1 MALALA
7 VLICEF
13 ALISPIV
20 VASENRPAQ
29 QDSSETLTQLIQR
42 LSSEGMAE
50 LTHLTSNY
58 SPRQYFTEEEFAAAA
73 YIEGKMRS
81 LSGYAVTVQS
91 FVLSDEHSGQ
101 VSRLSLVSPPAR
113 DVRSQVMEGSAMG
126 DVTAPV
132 VAVGNALDTDIP
144 DAGLSGN
151 IALIERGSISFAE
164 QANRVAEAGAVGA
177 IIYNSEERTFRNGQP
192 FSGTL
197 IEGDYNGSSIPVTGI
212 WREEGTNILNALNEG
227 TEVRARL
234 KTASEKWA
242 SQNIIAEKAGTD
254 SGADVVVVGAHY
266 DTHRDSQGASD
277 NGTGVASLMV
287 MADEIS
293 SLQLAHTVRF
303 IFFGAEEP
311 GLHGSTHYVESLSRS
326 ERSEIIAMLNLTS
339 LGSGRPAVKTG
350 GSTVLT
356 DWVIDTYAP
365 QNSLDVRYWGPQY
378 GFSDHA
384 PFYKVLGVPAISFH
398 GDDLSVSNSPDD
410 VIGLVGS
417 SVMGTQMAIALEM
430 IKQAPSIVPLA
441 TPTAQAPFT
450 AHFLGLPERHDGEK
464 AFEFYL
470 VFNDVPDELSHRTV
484 RYGLLHVGGADITDV
499 SRIAGYSENLAWTVT
514 VEPTQ
519 RGDITIQLPVRD
531 CTDTASVCADGR
543 PLSEGLS
550 RTVPGPDSSVTS
562 MRNTPAAGGPVI
574 EGSPVVGETLTATT
588 TGIIDAD
595 GMTGAVFAFKWLADD
610 AETANATSSSYT
622 LTDSEQGKAIKVR
635 VTFTDDAGNDET
647 LTSDATEAVK
657 AANSPATGAPTTSGT
672 AQVGETLTA
681 TTTGIADEDGRTNA
695 VFAFKWLADDAEMAN
710 ATSSSYTLTDSEQGK
725 AIKVRVTFTDDAG
738 NDETL
743 TSDATEAVKAANSPA
758 TGAPT
763 TSGTAQV
770 GETLTATTT
779 GIADEDGRTNAVF
792 AYHWLADDAAIEGAT
807 AATFTLTS
815 SEQGKT
821 IKVRVTFT
829 DDAGNEES
837 VTSDATA
844 AVAATNSPATGG
856 PVIEGTPS
864 VGQTLTATTSGIG
877 DDDGIATSVFA
888 YHWLADDAAIE
899 GATASTYT
907 LTYGEQGK
915 TIKVTVTFTDD
926 AGNDESLT
934 SDATEAVKQPLT
946 ASIENAPD
954 SHDGQSVFTFELRF
968 SEEFGLSYKILQDH
982 AFTVT
987 GGAAIKARR
996 LNPPGNVRWE
1006 ISVRPSGDGA
1016 LTIVLPATTDC
1027 ASSGAVCTE
1036 DGRKLSS
1043 ALEITV
1049 PGREEQQES
1058 NSPATG
1064 APTISGR
1071 AQVGETLTA
1080 TTSGIADAD
1089 GIANA
1094 IFTYQWLAD
1103 NAAIGGATAS
1113 TYTLTSGERGKTIKV
1128 RVTFTDDAGNEESLT
1143 SEATAGVAAANSP
1156 ATGAPTI
1163 SGRAQV
1169 GETLTATTSG
1179 IADADGIAN
1188 AIFTYQWLADD
1199 AAIGGATALTYTL
1212 TSGEQGKTIKV
1223 TVTFTDDAG
1232 NEESLI
1238 SDATA
1243 AVTQPLT
1250 ATIHDAPD
1258 SHDGQSKFTFELR
1271 FSEEFGLSY
1280 KTLRDHAFTVTGGE
1294 VVKARRLEKGKN
1306 VRWEIHV
1313 RPDSSADVIIV
1324 LPATADCASD
1334 GTICTEDGRMLSSRL
1349 VFTVSGP

>member
-1 MALALA
+1 MAAFLSIFRPDRTSVRALMALALT

-58 SPRQYFTEEEFAAAA
+58 SPRQYFTEEEFAAAE

-91 FVLSDEHSGQ
+91 FVLSDEHSRQ

-266 DTHRDSQGASD
+266 DTHRNSQGASD

-326 ERSEIIAMLNLTS
+326 ERSEIEHRDNLTS

-430 IKQAPSIVPLA
+430 IKQAPSIVPFA

-484 RYGLLHVGGADITDV
+484 RDGLLHVGGADITDV

-514 VEPTQ
+514 VEATQ

-574 EGSPVVGETLTATT
+574 EGSPMVGETLTATT

-647 LTSDATEAVK
+647 LTSDATA
-657 AANSPATGAPTTSGT
+657 
-672 AQVGETLTA
+672 
-681 TTTGIADEDGRTNA
+681 
-695 VFAFKWLADDAEMAN
+695 
-710 ATSSSYTLTDSEQGK
+710 
-725 AIKVRVTFTDDAG
+725 
-738 NDETL
+738 
-743 TSDATEAVKAANSPA
+743 AVKAANSPA

-829 DDAGNEES
+829 DDAGNGES

-856 PVIEGTPS
+856 PVIEGTPA

-888 YHWLADDAAIE
+888 YQWLADDAAIE

-926 AGNDESLT
+926 VSNDESLT
-934 SDATEAVKQPLT
+934 RDATEAVKQPLT

-954 SHDGQSVFTFELRF
+954 SHDGQTVFTFELRF

-1016 LTIVLPATTDC
+1016 MTIVLPATTDC

-1103 NAAIGGATAS
+1103 NA
-1113 TYTLTSGERGKTIKV
+1113 V
-1128 RVTFTDDAGNEESLT
+1128 
-1143 SEATAGVAAANSP
+1143 
-1156 ATGAPTI
+1156 
-1163 SGRAQV
+1163 
-1169 GETLTATTSG
+1169 
-1179 IADADGIAN
+1179 
-1188 AIFTYQWLADD
+1188 
-1199 AAIGGATALTYTL
+1199 IGGATALTYTL

-1232 NEESLI
+1232 NEESLT
-1238 SDATA
+1238 SAATA

-1258 SHDGQSKFTFELR
+1258 SHNGQSKFTFELR
-1271 FSEEFGLSY
+1271 FNEQFGLSY
-1280 KTLRDHAFTVTGGE
+1280 KTLRDHAFTVAGGE

-1306 VRWEIHV
+1306 VRWEITV
-1313 RPDSSADVIIV
+1313 QPDSSADVTIV
-1324 LPATADCASD
+1324 LPATTDCASD
-1334 GTICTEDGRMLSSRL
+1334 GRKLSGRLEL
-1349 VFTVSGP
+1349 TVAGP

>member
-1 MALALA
+1 
-7 VLICEF
+7 
-13 ALISPIV
+13 
-20 VASENRPAQ
+20 
-29 QDSSETLTQLIQR
+29 
-42 LSSEGMAE
+42 
-50 LTHLTSNY
+50 
-58 SPRQYFTEEEFAAAA
+58 
-73 YIEGKMRS
+73 MRS

-91 FVLSDEHSGQ
+91 FVLSDEHSRQ

-126 DVTAPV
+126 DITAPV

-144 DAGLSGN
+144 DVGLSGN

-242 SQNIIAEKAGTD
+242 SQNIIAENAGTD

-266 DTHRDSQGASD
+266 DTHRNSQGASD

-293 SLQLAHTVRF
+293 GLQLAHTVRF

-311 GLHGSTHYVESLSRS
+311 GLHGSRHYVESLSRS

-365 QNSLDVRYWGPQY
+365 QQSLDVRYWGPPH
-378 GFSDHA
+378 GFSDHYW
-384 PFYKVLGVPAISFH
+384 FYKSLGVPVISFH

-430 IKQAPSIVPLA
+430 IKQAPNIVPQPQPA
-441 TPTAQAPFT
+441 APPPFT
-450 AHFLGLPERHDGEK
+450 AYAQDLPERHDGER
-464 AFEFYL
+464 AFRFYL
-470 VFNDVPDELSHRTV
+470 IFNLHPDELSHRTV
-484 RYGLLHVGGADITDV
+484 RDGLLHIGGADITDV
-499 SRIAGYSENLAWTVT
+499 SRALGFGNFAWWVT

-519 RGDITIQLPVRD
+519 RGDITIRLPVRD

-550 RTVPGPDSSVTS
+550 RTVLGPDSSVTS
-562 MRNTPAAGGPVI
+562 MPNTPAAGGPVI
-574 EGSPVVGETLTATT
+574 EGSPVVGETLAAAT

-595 GMTGAVFAFKWLADD
+595 GMTG
-610 AETANATSSSYT
+610 
-622 LTDSEQGKAIKVR
+622 
-635 VTFTDDAGNDET
+635 
-647 LTSDATEAVK
+647 
-657 AANSPATGAPTTSGT
+657 
-672 AQVGETLTA
+672 
-681 TTTGIADEDGRTNA
+681 A

-779 GIADEDGRTNAVF
+779 GIIDADGMTGAVF
-792 AYHWLADDAAIEGAT
+792 AFKWLADDAEMANAT
-807 AATFTLTS
+807 SSSYTLTD
-815 SEQGKT
+815 SEQGKA

-829 DDAGNEES
+829 DDAGN
-837 VTSDATA
+837 
-844 AVAATNSPATGG
+844 
-856 PVIEGTPS
+856 
-864 VGQTLTATTSGIG
+864 
-877 DDDGIATSVFA
+877 
-888 YHWLADDAAIE
+888 
-899 GATASTYT
+899 
-907 LTYGEQGK
+907 
-915 TIKVTVTFTDD
+915 
-926 AGNDESLT
+926 DEALT

-968 SEEFGLSYKILQDH
+968 SEEFGLSYKILRDH

-1027 ASSGAVCTE
+1027 ASNGAVCTE

-1080 TTSGIADAD
+1080 TTSGIVDAD

-1094 IFTYQWLAD
+1094 VFAYQWLAD

-1113 TYTLTSGERGKTIKV
+1113 TYTVLSGDVGKVIKV
-1128 RVTFTDDAGNEESLT
+1128 RVTFTDDAGNDETVT
-1143 SEATAGVAAANSP
+1143 SSATGAVAAANST

-1163 SGRAQV
+1163 SGTAQA
-1169 GETLTATTSG
+1169 GETLTADTSG
-1179 IADADGIAN
+1179 ISDTDGLTGA
-1188 AIFTYQWLADD
+1188 AFAYQWLADD
-1199 AAIGGATALTYTL
+1199 ATIGGATASTYTVL
-1212 TSGEQGKTIKV
+1212 SGDVGKAIKV
-1223 TVTFTDDAG
+1223 RVTFTDDMG
-1232 NEESLI
+1232 NEKSLT
-1238 SDATA
+1238 SAATV

-1271 FSEEFGLSY
+1271 FSEQFGLSY
-1280 KTLRDHAFTVTGGE
+1280 KTLRDHAFTVAGGE

-1313 RPDSSADVIIV
+1313 RPDSANDVTIV
-1324 LPATADCASD
+1324 LPATTDCVAQ
-1334 GTICTEDGRMLSSRL
+1334 GAVCTEDGRMLSSRL
-1349 VFTVSGP
+1349 ELTVAGP

>member
-13 ALISPIV
+13 ALISPIM
-20 VASENRPAQ
+20 VASENRPVQ

-58 SPRQYFTEEEFAAAA
+58 SPRQCFTEEEFAAAE

-91 FVLSDEHSGQ
+91 FALPDRYSSQ

-177 IIYNSEERTFRNGQP
+177 IIYSSEERTFINGQP

-197 IEGDYNGSSIPVTGI
+197 IQGDYTGSSIPVTGI
-212 WREEGTNILNALNEG
+212 WREEGTNILKTLNEG

-234 KTASEKWA
+234 KVASERWV

-266 DTHRDSQGASD
+266 DTVPNTQGASD

-303 IFFGAEEP
+303 IFFGAEET
-311 GLHGSTHYVESLSRS
+311 GLHGSKHYVQSLSRS
-326 ERSEIIAMLNLTS
+326 ERSKIIAMLNLTS

-384 PFYKVLGVPAISFH
+384 PFYQALRVPAISFH

-430 IKQAPSIVPLA
+430 IKQAPSIVPPA

-450 AHFLGLPERHDGEK
+450 AHFILLPERHDGEK

-484 RYGLLHVGGADITDV
+484 RDGLLHVGGADITDV
-499 SRIAGYSENLAWTVT
+499 SRIASFVWTVT

-610 AETANATSSSYT
+610 AE
-622 LTDSEQGKAIKVR
+622 I
-635 VTFTDDAGNDET
+635 AG
-647 LTSDATEAVK
+647 
-657 AANSPATGAPTTSGT
+657 ATG
-672 AQVGETLTA
+672 
-681 TTTGIADEDGRTNA
+681 
-695 VFAFKWLADDAEMAN
+695 
-710 ATSSSYTLTDSEQGK
+710 
-725 AIKVRVTFTDDAG
+725 
-738 NDETL
+738 
-743 TSDATEAVKAANSPA
+743 
-758 TGAPT
+758 
-763 TSGTAQV
+763 
-770 GETLTATTT
+770 
-779 GIADEDGRTNAVF
+779 
-792 AYHWLADDAAIEGAT
+792 
-807 AATFTLTS
+807 
-815 SEQGKT
+815 
-821 IKVRVTFT
+821 
-829 DDAGNEES
+829 
-837 VTSDATA
+837 
-844 AVAATNSPATGG
+844 
-856 PVIEGTPS
+856 
-864 VGQTLTATTSGIG
+864 
-877 DDDGIATSVFA
+877 
-888 YHWLADDAAIE
+888 
-899 GATASTYT
+899 
-907 LTYGEQGK
+907 
-915 TIKVTVTFTDD
+915 
-926 AGNDESLT
+926 
-934 SDATEAVKQPLT
+934 
-946 ASIENAPD
+946 
-954 SHDGQSVFTFELRF
+954 
-968 SEEFGLSYKILQDH
+968 
-982 AFTVT
+982 
-987 GGAAIKARR
+987 
-996 LNPPGNVRWE
+996 
-1006 ISVRPSGDGA
+1006 
-1016 LTIVLPATTDC
+1016 
-1027 ASSGAVCTE
+1027 
-1036 DGRKLSS
+1036 
-1043 ALEITV
+1043 
-1049 PGREEQQES
+1049 S
-1058 NSPATG
+1058 N
-1064 APTISGR
+1064 
-1071 AQVGETLTA
+1071 
-1080 TTSGIADAD
+1080 
-1089 GIANA
+1089 
-1094 IFTYQWLAD
+1094 
-1103 NAAIGGATAS
+1103 
-1113 TYTLTSGERGKTIKV
+1113 YTLTSGEQGKAIKV

-1143 SEATAGVAAANSP
+1143 SDATEAVKAANTPATGTPTITATAQVGETLTATTSGIADANGLTNEVFAYQWLADDAEIEGATASIYTVVAEDVGKAIKVRVTFTDDAGNEESLTSSATGAVAAANSP
-1156 ATGAPTI
+1156 ATGAPAIT
-1163 SGRAQV
+1163 GTPQV

-1179 IADADGIAN
+1179 IADADGLTN
-1188 AIFTYQWLADD
+1188 TTFSYQWLADD
-1199 AAIGGATALTYTL
+1199 TAITNATASTYTL
-1212 TSGEQGKTIKV
+1212 AAGEQGKALKV
-1223 TVTFTDDAG
+1223 KVTFTDDAG
-1232 NEESLI
+1232 NEETLA
-1238 SDATA
+1238 SDPTATVSERHDRPYQVTATA
-1243 AVTQPLT
+1243 TTGAIVLTWRSRTTSMAQTTTSCATVQSWESPNHWSTSTSQSRVVPPSPTRTWNRVSCTCTGSGRRSISSANWEKPPMRCKSECRSRIRARHRTPTPLPPARPPSPAQP
-1250 ATIHDAPD
+1250 
-1258 SHDGQSKFTFELR
+1258 R
-1271 FSEEFGLSY
+1271 W
-1280 KTLRDHAFTVTGGE
+1280 
-1294 VVKARRLEKGKN
+1294 ARR
-1306 VRWEIHV
+1306 
-1313 RPDSSADVIIV
+1313 
-1324 LPATADCASD
+1324 
-1334 GTICTEDGRMLSSRL
+1334 
-1349 VFTVSGP
+1349 

>member
-1 MALALA
+1 MAAFLSICRTDRTSVRALMALALA

-20 VASENRPAQ
+20 AASENRPAQ

-58 SPRQYFTEEEFAAAA
+58 SPRQYFTEEEFAAAE

-91 FVLSDEHSGQ
+91 FVLSDEHSRQ

-126 DVTAPV
+126 DVTALV

-144 DAGLSGN
+144 DVGLSGN

-254 SGADVVVVGAHY
+254 SGDDVVVVGAHY
-266 DTHRDSQGASD
+266 DTHRNSQGASD

-430 IKQAPSIVPLA
+430 IKQVPSIVPPA

-484 RYGLLHVGGADITDV
+484 RDGLLHVGGADITDV

-514 VEPTQ
+514 VEATR

-562 MRNTPAAGGPVI
+562 MRNTPAAGGPII

-595 GMTGAVFAFKWLADD
+595 GMTGAVFAFKWLVDD
-610 AETANATSSSYT
+610 AEMANATSSSYT

-647 LTSDATEAVK
+647 LTSEATEAVK

-681 TTTGIADEDGRTNA
+681 TTTSIIDADGMIGA

-743 TSDATEAVKAANSPA
+743 TSE
-758 TGAPT
+758 
-763 TSGTAQV
+763 
-770 GETLTATTT
+770 
-779 GIADEDGRTNAVF
+779 
-792 AYHWLADDAAIEGAT
+792 
-807 AATFTLTS
+807 
-815 SEQGKT
+815 
-821 IKVRVTFT
+821 
-829 DDAGNEES
+829 
-837 VTSDATA
+837 
-844 AVAATNSPATGG
+844 
-856 PVIEGTPS
+856 
-864 VGQTLTATTSGIG
+864 
-877 DDDGIATSVFA
+877 
-888 YHWLADDAAIE
+888 
-899 GATASTYT
+899 
-907 LTYGEQGK
+907 
-915 TIKVTVTFTDD
+915 
-926 AGNDESLT
+926 
-934 SDATEAVKQPLT
+934 ATEAVKQPLT

-968 SEEFGLSYKILQDH
+968 NEEFGLSYRILQDH

-1016 LTIVLPATTDC
+1016 VTIVLPATTDC

-1049 PGREEQQES
+1049 PGWEEQQES

-1080 TTSGIADAD
+1080 TTSGI
-1089 GIANA
+1089 I
-1094 IFTYQWLAD
+1094 
-1103 NAAIGGATAS
+1103 
-1113 TYTLTSGERGKTIKV
+1113 
-1128 RVTFTDDAGNEESLT
+1128 
-1143 SEATAGVAAANSP
+1143 
-1156 ATGAPTI
+1156 
-1163 SGRAQV
+1163 
-1169 GETLTATTSG
+1169 
-1179 IADADGIAN
+1179 DADGIAN

-1199 AAIGGATALTYTL
+1199 AAIGDATVSTYTVVAGDVGKALKVRVTFTDDAGNDETPTSSATGAVVVANSPATGAPTMSGTAQAGETLTADTSGIADSDGLGGVTFAYQWLADDEAIGGATASTYTVVA
-1212 TSGEQGKTIKV
+1212 GDVGKALKV
-1223 TVTFTDDAG
+1223 SVAFTDDAG
-1232 NEESLI
+1232 NEESLT
-1238 SDATA
+1238 SAATA

-1250 ATIHDAPD
+1250 ATIHNMPD

-1271 FSEEFGLSY
+1271 FSEELGLSY

-1313 RPDSSADVIIV
+1313 RPDSQGDVTIV
-1324 LPATADCASD
+1324 LPATTNCGATDA
-1334 GTICTEDGRMLSSRL
+1334 ICTEDGRMLSGGL
-1349 VFTVSGP
+1349 ELTVAGPGG

>member
-1 MALALA
+1 M
-7 VLICEF
+7 
-13 ALISPIV
+13 
-20 VASENRPAQ
+20 
-29 QDSSETLTQLIQR
+29 
-42 LSSEGMAE
+42 
-50 LTHLTSNY
+50 
-58 SPRQYFTEEEFAAAA
+58 
-73 YIEGKMRS
+73 
-81 LSGYAVTVQS
+81 
-91 FVLSDEHSGQ
+91 
-101 VSRLSLVSPPAR
+101 
-113 DVRSQVMEGSAMG
+113 
-126 DVTAPV
+126 
-132 VAVGNALDTDIP
+132 
-144 DAGLSGN
+144 
-151 IALIERGSISFAE
+151 
-164 QANRVAEAGAVGA
+164 GA

-234 KTASEKWA
+234 KTASAKWA

-266 DTHRDSQGASD
+266 DTHRNSQGASD

-311 GLHGSTHYVESLSRS
+311 GLHGSRHYVESLSRS

-365 QNSLDVRYWGPQY
+365 QQSLDVRYWGPPH
-378 GFSDHA
+378 GFSDHYW
-384 PFYKVLGVPAISFH
+384 FYKSLGVPAISFH

-430 IKQAPSIVPLA
+430 IKQAPNIVPQPQPA
-441 TPTAQAPFT
+441 APPPFT
-450 AHFLGLPERHDGEK
+450 AYAQDLPERHDGER
-464 AFEFYL
+464 AFRFYL
-470 VFNDVPDELSHRTV
+470 IFNLHPDELSHQTV
-484 RYGLLHVGGADITDV
+484 RDGLLHIGGADITDV
-499 SRIAGYSENLAWTVT
+499 SRALGFGNFAWWVT

-519 RGDITIQLPVRD
+519 RGDITIRLPVRD

-562 MRNTPAAGGPVI
+562 MPNTPAAGGPVI

-610 AETANATSSSYT
+610 AE
-622 LTDSEQGKAIKVR
+622 
-635 VTFTDDAGNDET
+635 
-647 LTSDATEAVK
+647 
-657 AANSPATGAPTTSGT
+657 
-672 AQVGETLTA
+672 
-681 TTTGIADEDGRTNA
+681 
-695 VFAFKWLADDAEMAN
+695 MAN

-738 NDETL
+738 NGETL

-815 SEQGKT
+815 SEQGKI

-856 PVIEGTPS
+856 PVIEGTPA

-888 YHWLADDAAIE
+888 YQWLADDAAIE

-926 AGNDESLT
+926 VSNDESLT
-934 SDATEAVKQPLT
+934 SDATAAVEQPLT

-968 SEEFGLSYKILQDH
+968 SEEFGLSYKILRDH

-1027 ASSGAVCTE
+1027 ASNGAVCTE

-1043 ALEITV
+1043 A
-1049 PGREEQQES
+1049 PGDNCSRPGGAAGVQQS
-1058 NSPATG
+1058 CH
-1064 APTISGR
+1064 GR
-1071 AQVGETLTA
+1071 ADHQRKGPGGRDL
-1080 TTSGIADAD
+1080 D
-1089 GIANA
+1089 G
-1094 IFTYQWLAD
+1094 D
-1103 NAAIGGATAS
+1103 H
-1113 TYTLTSGERGKTIKV
+1113 V
-1128 RVTFTDDAGNEESLT
+1128 RHRRRRRNRHLCLHLPV
-1143 SEATAGVAAANSP
+1143 
-1156 ATGAPTI
+1156 
-1163 SGRAQV
+1163 
-1169 GETLTATTSG
+1169 
-1179 IADADGIAN
+1179 
-1188 AIFTYQWLADD
+1188 
-1199 AAIGGATALTYTL
+1199 
-1212 TSGEQGKTIKV
+1212 
-1223 TVTFTDDAG
+1223 
-1232 NEESLI
+1232 
-1238 SDATA
+1238 
-1243 AVTQPLT
+1243 
-1250 ATIHDAPD
+1250 
-1258 SHDGQSKFTFELR
+1258 
-1271 FSEEFGLSY
+1271 
-1280 KTLRDHAFTVTGGE
+1280 
-1294 VVKARRLEKGKN
+1294 ARRQCSHRG
-1306 VRWEIHV
+1306 R
-1313 RPDSSADVIIV
+1313 
-1324 LPATADCASD
+1324 D
-1334 GTICTEDGRMLSSRL
+1334 GVDLHRGRRGRGQ
-1349 VFTVSGP
+1349 GPQGEGDLHRRIGQR

>member
-1 MALALA
+1 
-7 VLICEF
+7 
-13 ALISPIV
+13 
-20 VASENRPAQ
+20 
-29 QDSSETLTQLIQR
+29 
-42 LSSEGMAE
+42 
-50 LTHLTSNY
+50 
-58 SPRQYFTEEEFAAAA
+58 
-73 YIEGKMRS
+73 MRS

-91 FVLSDEHSGQ
+91 FALSDEHSRQ

-132 VAVGNALDTDIP
+132 VAVGNALDNDIP

-266 DTHRDSQGASD
+266 DTHRNSQGASD

-326 ERSEIIAMLNLTS
+326 ERSEIIVMLNLTS

-484 RYGLLHVGGADITDV
+484 RDGLLHVGGADITDV

-514 VEPTQ
+514 VEATQ

-562 MRNTPAAGGPVI
+562 MPNTPAAGGPVI

-635 VTFTDDAGNDET
+635 VTFTN
-647 LTSDATEAVK
+647 
-657 AANSPATGAPTTSGT
+657 
-672 AQVGETLTA
+672 
-681 TTTGIADEDGRTNA
+681 
-695 VFAFKWLADDAEMAN
+695 
-710 ATSSSYTLTDSEQGK
+710 
-725 AIKVRVTFTDDAG
+725 DAG

-829 DDAGNEES
+829 DDAGNGES

-856 PVIEGTPS
+856 PAIEGTPA

-888 YHWLADDAAIE
+888 YQWLADDAAIE

-926 AGNDESLT
+926 VSNDESLT

-946 ASIENAPD
+946 ASIENASD
-954 SHDGQSVFTFELRF
+954 SHDGQTVFTFELRF

-1016 LTIVLPATTDC
+1016 VTIVLPATTDC

-1064 APTISGR
+1064 VPTISGR

-1103 NAAIGGATAS
+1103 NAAIGGATA
-1113 TYTLTSGERGKTIKV
+1113 
-1128 RVTFTDDAGNEESLT
+1128 
-1143 SEATAGVAAANSP
+1143 
-1156 ATGAPTI
+1156 
-1163 SGRAQV
+1163 
-1169 GETLTATTSG
+1169 
-1179 IADADGIAN
+1179 
-1188 AIFTYQWLADD
+1188 
-1199 AAIGGATALTYTL
+1199 LTYTL

-1232 NEESLI
+1232 NEESLT
-1238 SDATA
+1238 SAATA

-1271 FSEEFGLSY
+1271 FSEQFGLSY
-1280 KTLRDHAFTVTGGE
+1280 KTLRDHAFTVAGGE

-1306 VRWEIHV
+1306 VRWEITV
-1313 RPDSSADVIIV
+1313 QPDSSADVTIV
-1324 LPATADCASD
+1324 LPATTDCASD
-1334 GTICTEDGRMLSSRL
+1334 GAICTSDGRKLSGRL
-1349 VFTVSGP
+1349 ELTVAGP

>member
-58 SPRQYFTEEEFAAAA
+58 SPRQYFTEEEFAAAE

-91 FVLSDEHSGQ
+91 FALSDEHSRQ

-164 QANRVAEAGAVGA
+164 QANRLAEAGAVGA

-266 DTHRDSQGASD
+266 DTHRNSQGASD

-303 IFFGAEEP
+303 IFFGAEEV
-311 GLHGSTHYVESLSRS
+311 GLHGSEAYVRGLSAS
-326 ERSEIIAMLNLTS
+326 ERSEIIAMLNFTS
-339 LGSGRPAVKTG
+339 LGSVRPAVKTG
-350 GSTVLT
+350 GSTELT

-384 PFYKVLGVPAISFH
+384 PFYKFLRVPAISFH
-398 GDDLSVSNSPDD
+398 GDDLSVSNSPAD

-430 IKQAPSIVPLA
+430 IKQAPSIVPPA

-484 RYGLLHVGGADITDV
+484 RDGLLHIGGADITDV

-635 VTFTDDAGNDET
+635 VTFTDDAGNDES
-647 LTSDATEAVK
+647 LTSDATE
-657 AANSPATGAPTTSGT
+657 
-672 AQVGETLTA
+672 
-681 TTTGIADEDGRTNA
+681 
-695 VFAFKWLADDAEMAN
+695 
-710 ATSSSYTLTDSEQGK
+710 
-725 AIKVRVTFTDDAG
+725 
-738 NDETL
+738 
-743 TSDATEAVKAANSPA
+743 
-758 TGAPT
+758 
-763 TSGTAQV
+763 
-770 GETLTATTT
+770 
-779 GIADEDGRTNAVF
+779 
-792 AYHWLADDAAIEGAT
+792 
-807 AATFTLTS
+807 
-815 SEQGKT
+815 
-821 IKVRVTFT
+821 
-829 DDAGNEES
+829 
-837 VTSDATA
+837 

-856 PVIEGTPS
+856 PVIEGTPA

-888 YHWLADDAAIE
+888 YQWLADDAAIE

-907 LTYGEQGK
+907 LTYSEQGK
-915 TIKVTVTFTDD
+915 AIKVRVTFTDD

-934 SDATEAVKQPLT
+934 SDAT
-946 ASIENAPD
+946 
-954 SHDGQSVFTFELRF
+954 G
-968 SEEFGLSYKILQDH
+968 
-982 AFTVT
+982 
-987 GGAAIKARR
+987 
-996 LNPPGNVRWE
+996 
-1006 ISVRPSGDGA
+1006 
-1016 LTIVLPATTDC
+1016 
-1027 ASSGAVCTE
+1027 
-1036 DGRKLSS
+1036 
-1043 ALEITV
+1043 
-1049 PGREEQQES
+1049 
-1058 NSPATG
+1058 
-1064 APTISGR
+1064 
-1071 AQVGETLTA
+1071 
-1080 TTSGIADAD
+1080 
-1089 GIANA
+1089 
-1094 IFTYQWLAD
+1094 
-1103 NAAIGGATAS
+1103 
-1113 TYTLTSGERGKTIKV
+1113 
-1128 RVTFTDDAGNEESLT
+1128 
-1143 SEATAGVAAANSP
+1143 
-1156 ATGAPTI
+1156 
-1163 SGRAQV
+1163 
-1169 GETLTATTSG
+1169 
-1179 IADADGIAN
+1179 
-1188 AIFTYQWLADD
+1188 
-1199 AAIGGATALTYTL
+1199 
-1212 TSGEQGKTIKV
+1212 
-1223 TVTFTDDAG
+1223 
-1232 NEESLI
+1232 
-1238 SDATA
+1238 
-1243 AVTQPLT
+1243 AVTQPLA

-1271 FSEEFGLSY
+1271 FSEELGLSY

-1306 VRWEIHV
+1306 VRWGISV
-1313 RPDSSADVIIV
+1313 RPDSSADVTIA
-1324 LPATADCASD
+1324 LPATTDCDAT
-1334 GTICTEDGRMLSSRL
+1334 GAICTEDGRMPSNSL

>member
-20 VASENRPAQ
+20 VASENRPVQ

-50 LTHLTSNY
+50 LTHLISNY
-58 SPRQYFTEEEFAAAA
+58 SPRQYFTEEEFAAAE

-91 FVLSDEHSGQ
+91 FALPDGYSRQ

-132 VAVGNALDTDIP
+132 VAVGNALETDIP

-177 IIYNSEERTFRNGQP
+177 IIYSSEERTFINGQP

-197 IEGDYNGSSIPVTGI
+197 IQGDYTGSSIPVTGI
-212 WREEGTNILNALNEG
+212 WREEGTNILKTLNEG

-234 KTASEKWA
+234 KVASERWV

-266 DTHRDSQGASD
+266 DTVPNTQGASD

-303 IFFGAEEP
+303 IFFGAEEG
-311 GLHGSTHYVESLSRS
+311 GLVGSKHYVQSLSRS
-326 ERSEIIAMLNLTS
+326 ERSKIIAMLNLTS

-384 PFYKVLGVPAISFH
+384 PFYKVLRVPAISFH
-398 GDDLSVSNSPDD
+398 GDDLSVSNLPDD

-430 IKQAPSIVPLA
+430 IKQAPSIVPPA

-484 RYGLLHVGGADITDV
+484 RDVLLHVGGADITDA
-499 SRIAGYSENLAWTVT
+499 SRIRSFVWTVT

-574 EGSPVVGETLTATT
+574 EGSPVVGETLTADTS
-588 TGIIDAD
+588 GISDAD
-595 GMTGAVFAFKWLADD
+595 GLTNATFSYQWLADD
-610 AETANATSSSYT
+610 TAITNAGASTYTLTSGEQGKAIKVRVTFTDDAGNDESLTSDATEAVTVANTPATGAPSVIGTTVVGETLTADTSGIADADGLTNATFSYQWLADDTAITNASASTYT

-635 VTFTDDAGNDET
+635 VTFTDDAGNDESV
-647 LTSDATEAVK
+647 TSDATEAVTV
-657 AANSPATGAPTTSGT
+657 ANSPATGAPTTSGA

-681 TTTGIADEDGRTNA
+681 TTTGIADADGLTNA
-695 VFAFKWLADDAEMAN
+695 TFSYQWLADDTAITN
-710 ATSSSYTLTDSEQGK
+710 ASASTYTLTSGEQGK
-725 AIKVRVTFTDDAG
+725 AIKVQATFTDDAG
-738 NDETL
+738 NDET
-743 TSDATEAVKAANSPA
+743 
-758 TGAPT
+758 
-763 TSGTAQV
+763 
-770 GETLTATTT
+770 
-779 GIADEDGRTNAVF
+779 
-792 AYHWLADDAAIEGAT
+792 
-807 AATFTLTS
+807 
-815 SEQGKT
+815 
-821 IKVRVTFT
+821 
-829 DDAGNEES
+829 
-837 VTSDATA
+837 
-844 AVAATNSPATGG
+844 
-856 PVIEGTPS
+856 
-864 VGQTLTATTSGIG
+864 
-877 DDDGIATSVFA
+877 
-888 YHWLADDAAIE
+888 
-899 GATASTYT
+899 
-907 LTYGEQGK
+907 
-915 TIKVTVTFTDD
+915 
-926 AGNDESLT
+926 LT

-968 SEEFGLSYKILQDH
+968 SEEFGLSYKILRDH

-987 GGAAIKARR
+987 GGEVINARR
-996 LNPPGNVRWE
+996 LNPPSNVGWE
-1006 ISVRPSGDGA
+1006 ITVQPSGNADV
-1016 LTIVLPATTDC
+1016 TVSLPVTTDC
-1027 ASSGAVCTE
+1027 DSQGAVCTG
-1036 DGRKLSS
+1036 DGRKLSN
-1043 ALEITV
+1043 AIAITV
-1049 PGREEQQES
+1049 PGPGEQQVT

-1064 APTISGR
+1064 APTISGT

-1080 TTSGIADAD
+1080 STSGIADAD
-1089 GIANA
+1089 GLTNA
-1094 IFTYQWLAD
+1094 TFAYRWLAD
-1103 NAAIGGATAS
+1103 DAEISGATGS
-1113 TYTLTSGERGKTIKV
+1113 TYTLAAGEQGKALKV
-1128 RVTFTDDAGNEESLT
+1128 RVSFTDDAGNEESLT
-1143 SEATAGVAAANSP
+1143 SAATGAVAAAPS
-1156 ATGAPTI
+1156 
-1163 SGRAQV
+1163 
-1169 GETLTATTSG
+1169 
-1179 IADADGIAN
+1179 
-1188 AIFTYQWLADD
+1188 
-1199 AAIGGATALTYTL
+1199 
-1212 TSGEQGKTIKV
+1212 
-1223 TVTFTDDAG
+1223 
-1232 NEESLI
+1232 
-1238 SDATA
+1238 
-1243 AVTQPLT
+1243 PLT
-1250 ATIHDAPD
+1250 ARASQVPA
-1258 SHDGQSKFTFELR
+1258 SHDGNNSFTFELR
-1271 FSEEFGLSY
+1271 FSEEPEDDFSY

-1294 VVKARRLEKGKN
+1294 VINARRLNPPSN
-1306 VRWEIHV
+1306 VGWEITV
-1313 RPDSSADVIIV
+1313 QPDGSGTVTIV
-1324 LPATADCASD
+1324 LPVTTNCDSD
-1334 GTICTEDGRMLSSRL
+1334 GAVCTEDGRMLSGRL
-1349 VFTVSGP
+1349 ELTVSGPGG

>member
-1 MALALA
+1 MAAFLSIFRPDPTSVRALMALALA

-20 VASENRPAQ
+20 VASENRPVQ

-58 SPRQYFTEEEFAAAA
+58 SPRQYFTEEEFAAAE

-91 FVLSDEHSGQ
+91 FAQSDEHSRQ

-132 VAVGNALDTDIP
+132 VAVGNALDFDIP

-177 IIYNSEERTFRNGQP
+177 IIYSSEERTFINGQP

-197 IEGDYNGSSIPVTGI
+197 IQGDYTGSSIPVTGI
-212 WREEGTNILNALNEG
+212 WREEGTNILKTLNEG

-234 KTASEKWA
+234 KVASERWV

-254 SGADVVVVGAHY
+254 SSAGVVVGAHY
-266 DTHRDSQGASD
+266 DTMPNTQGASD

-311 GLHGSTHYVESLSRS
+311 GLQGSTHYVKSLSTS
-326 ERSEIIAMLNLTS
+326 ERSEIIAMLNLDA

-365 QNSLDVRYWGPQY
+365 QNSLDVRYWGPQAD
-378 GFSDHA
+378 FSDHA

-398 GDDLSVSNSPDD
+398 GDDLSVSNSPAD
-410 VIGLVGS
+410 VIDLVDPP
-417 SVMGTQMAIALEM
+417 VMGTQMAIGIEM
-430 IKQAPSIVPLA
+430 IKQAPNIVPQPQPA
-441 TPTAQAPFT
+441 APPPPFT
-450 AHFLGLPERHDGEK
+450 AYARYLPERHDGER
-464 AFEFYL
+464 AFWFL
-470 VFNDVPDELSHRTV
+470 LIFNLHPDELSHQTV
-484 RYGLLHVGGADITDV
+484 RDGLLHIGGADITDV
-499 SRIAGYSENLAWTVT
+499 SRTPGFGNLAWWVT

-519 RGDITIQLPVRD
+519 RGDIRIRLPVRD

-595 GMTGAVFAFKWLADD
+595 GMTGV
-610 AETANATSSSYT
+610 
-622 LTDSEQGKAIKVR
+622 
-635 VTFTDDAGNDET
+635 
-647 LTSDATEAVK
+647 
-657 AANSPATGAPTTSGT
+657 
-672 AQVGETLTA
+672 
-681 TTTGIADEDGRTNA
+681 

-738 NDETL
+738 SDET
-743 TSDATEAVKAANSPA
+743 
-758 TGAPT
+758 
-763 TSGTAQV
+763 
-770 GETLTATTT
+770 
-779 GIADEDGRTNAVF
+779 
-792 AYHWLADDAAIEGAT
+792 
-807 AATFTLTS
+807 
-815 SEQGKT
+815 
-821 IKVRVTFT
+821 
-829 DDAGNEES
+829 
-837 VTSDATA
+837 
-844 AVAATNSPATGG
+844 
-856 PVIEGTPS
+856 
-864 VGQTLTATTSGIG
+864 
-877 DDDGIATSVFA
+877 
-888 YHWLADDAAIE
+888 
-899 GATASTYT
+899 
-907 LTYGEQGK
+907 
-915 TIKVTVTFTDD
+915 
-926 AGNDESLT
+926 LT

-968 SEEFGLSYKILQDH
+968 SEEFGLSYKILRDH

-996 LNPPGNVRWE
+996 LSPPGNVRWE

-1016 LTIVLPATTDC
+1016 VTIVLPATTDC
-1027 ASSGAVCTE
+1027 ASNGAVCTE

-1064 APTISGR
+1064 APTISGT
-1071 AQVGETLTA
+1071 AQAGGTLTA
-1080 TTSGIADAD
+1080 DTSGIADDD

-1094 IFTYQWLAD
+1094 VFAYQWLAD

-1113 TYTLTSGERGKTIKV
+1113 TYTVLSGDVSKV
-1128 RVTFTDDAGNEESLT
+1128 
-1143 SEATAGVAAANSP
+1143 
-1156 ATGAPTI
+1156 
-1163 SGRAQV
+1163 
-1169 GETLTATTSG
+1169 
-1179 IADADGIAN
+1179 
-1188 AIFTYQWLADD
+1188 
-1199 AAIGGATALTYTL
+1199 
-1212 TSGEQGKTIKV
+1212 IKV

-1232 NEESLI
+1232 NEESLT
-1238 SDATA
+1238 SDATPAVAA

-1250 ATIHDAPD
+1250 ATIHNAPD

-1306 VRWEIHV
+1306 VRWEITV
-1313 RPDSSADVIIV
+1313 QPDSGGTVTIV
-1324 LPATADCASD
+1324 LPATTDCDAQ
-1334 GTICTEDGRMLSSRL
+1334 GAVCTEDGRMLSNRL
-1349 VFTVSGP
+1349 EFTVPGP

>member
-1 MALALA
+1 MEPRPSRLQLPHPPSA
-7 VLICEF
+7 VLT
-13 ALISPIV
+13 P
-20 VASENRPAQ
+20 
-29 QDSSETLTQLIQR
+29 
-42 LSSEGMAE
+42 
-50 LTHLTSNY
+50 
-58 SPRQYFTEEEFAAAA
+58 
-73 YIEGKMRS
+73 
-81 LSGYAVTVQS
+81 
-91 FVLSDEHSGQ
+91 
-101 VSRLSLVSPPAR
+101 
-113 DVRSQVMEGSAMG
+113 
-126 DVTAPV
+126 
-132 VAVGNALDTDIP
+132 
-144 DAGLSGN
+144 
-151 IALIERGSISFAE
+151 SI
-164 QANRVAEAGAVGA
+164 GG
-177 IIYNSEERTFRNGQP
+177 
-192 FSGTL
+192 
-197 IEGDYNGSSIPVTGI
+197 
-212 WREEGTNILNALNEG
+212 
-227 TEVRARL
+227 
-234 KTASEKWA
+234 
-242 SQNIIAEKAGTD
+242 
-254 SGADVVVVGAHY
+254 
-266 DTHRDSQGASD
+266 
-277 NGTGVASLMV
+277 
-287 MADEIS
+287 
-293 SLQLAHTVRF
+293 
-303 IFFGAEEP
+303 FG
-311 GLHGSTHYVESLSRS
+311 
-326 ERSEIIAMLNLTS
+326 
-339 LGSGRPAVKTG
+339 
-350 GSTVLT
+350 LT

-384 PFYKVLGVPAISFH
+384 PFYKFLRVPAISFH

-430 IKQAPSIVPLA
+430 IKQAPNIVPPA
-441 TPTAQAPFT
+441 TPTAQAPYT

-484 RYGLLHVGGADITDV
+484 RDGLLHVGGADITDV

-588 TGIIDAD
+588 TGI
-595 GMTGAVFAFKWLADD
+595 
-610 AETANATSSSYT
+610 
-622 LTDSEQGKAIKVR
+622 
-635 VTFTDDAGNDET
+635 
-647 LTSDATEAVK
+647 
-657 AANSPATGAPTTSGT
+657 
-672 AQVGETLTA
+672 
-681 TTTGIADEDGRTNA
+681 
-695 VFAFKWLADDAEMAN
+695 
-710 ATSSSYTLTDSEQGK
+710 
-725 AIKVRVTFTDDAG
+725 
-738 NDETL
+738 
-743 TSDATEAVKAANSPA
+743 
-758 TGAPT
+758 
-763 TSGTAQV
+763 
-770 GETLTATTT
+770 
-779 GIADEDGRTNAVF
+779 ADEDGRTNAVF

-821 IKVRVTFT
+821 VKVRVTFT

-856 PVIEGTPS
+856 PVIEGTPA

-888 YHWLADDAAIE
+888 YQWLADDAAIE

-915 TIKVTVTFTDD
+915 AIKVTVTFTDD
-926 AGNDESLT
+926 VSNDESLT
-934 SDATEAVKQPLT
+934 SDATAAVGQPMT

-968 SEEFGLSYKILQDH
+968 SEEFGLSYKILRDH

-1016 LTIVLPATTDC
+1016 VTIVLPATTDC
-1027 ASSGAVCTE
+1027 ASNGAVCTE

-1143 SEATAGVAAANSP
+1143 SDATGAVAAANSP

-1163 SGRAQV
+1163 SGTAQA
-1169 GETLTATTSG
+1169 GETLTADTSG
-1179 IADADGIAN
+1179 IADDDGIVN
-1188 AIFTYQWLADD
+1188 AIFTYQWLADN
-1199 AAIGGATALTYTL
+1199 AAIGGATASTYTL
-1212 TSGEQGKTIKV
+1212 TSGERGKTIKV
-1223 TVTFTDDAG
+1223 RVTFTDDAG
-1232 NEESLI
+1232 NEESLT

-1243 AVTQPLT
+1243 AVTQPLA

-1306 VRWEIHV
+1306 VRWEITV
-1313 RPDSSADVIIV
+1313 QPDGDGTVTIV
-1324 LPATADCASD
+1324 LPATTDCASD
-1334 GTICTEDGRMLSSRL
+1334 GAICTSDGRKLSGRL
-1349 VFTVSGP
+1349 ELTVSGP

>member
-91 FVLSDEHSGQ
+91 LALSDEHSRQ

-177 IIYNSEERTFRNGQP
+177 IIYSSEERTFINGQP

-197 IEGDYNGSSIPVTGI
+197 IQGDYTGSSIPVTGI
-212 WREEGTNILNALNEG
+212 WREEGTNILKTLNEG

-234 KTASEKWA
+234 KVASERWV

-254 SGADVVVVGAHY
+254 SGADLVVVGAHY
-266 DTHRDSQGASD
+266 DTMPNTQGASD

-303 IFFGAEEP
+303 IFFGTEEP
-311 GLHGSTHYVESLSRS
+311 GLHGSTHYVESLSTS
-326 ERSEIIAMLNLTS
+326 ERSEIIAMLNLDS

-384 PFYKVLGVPAISFH
+384 PFYKVLRVPAISFH

-430 IKQAPSIVPLA
+430 IKQAPSIVPPA

-450 AHFLGLPERHDGEK
+450 AHFLGLPEGHDGEK

-484 RYGLLHVGGADITDV
+484 RDGLLHVGGADITDV

-588 TGIIDAD
+588 TGI
-595 GMTGAVFAFKWLADD
+595 
-610 AETANATSSSYT
+610 
-622 LTDSEQGKAIKVR
+622 
-635 VTFTDDAGNDET
+635 
-647 LTSDATEAVK
+647 
-657 AANSPATGAPTTSGT
+657 
-672 AQVGETLTA
+672 
-681 TTTGIADEDGRTNA
+681 
-695 VFAFKWLADDAEMAN
+695 
-710 ATSSSYTLTDSEQGK
+710 
-725 AIKVRVTFTDDAG
+725 
-738 NDETL
+738 
-743 TSDATEAVKAANSPA
+743 
-758 TGAPT
+758 
-763 TSGTAQV
+763 
-770 GETLTATTT
+770 
-779 GIADEDGRTNAVF
+779 ADEDGRTNAVF

-821 IKVRVTFT
+821 VKVR
-829 DDAGNEES
+829 

-856 PVIEGTPS
+856 PVIEGTPA

-888 YHWLADDAAIE
+888 YQWLADDAAIE

-915 TIKVTVTFTDD
+915 AIKVTVTFTDD
-926 AGNDESLT
+926 VSNDESLT
-934 SDATEAVKQPLT
+934 SDATAAVGQPMT

-968 SEEFGLSYKILQDH
+968 SEEFGLSYKILRDH

-1016 LTIVLPATTDC
+1016 VTIVLPATTDC
-1027 ASSGAVCTE
+1027 ASNGAVCTE

-1080 TTSGIADAD
+1080 TTSGIGDAD

-1128 RVTFTDDAGNEESLT
+1128 RVTFTDEMR
-1143 SEATAGVAAANSP
+1143 AT
-1156 ATGAPTI
+1156 
-1163 SGRAQV
+1163 R
-1169 GETLTATTSG
+1169 
-1179 IADADGIAN
+1179 
-1188 AIFTYQWLADD
+1188 
-1199 AAIGGATALTYTL
+1199 
-1212 TSGEQGKTIKV
+1212 
-1223 TVTFTDDAG
+1223 
-1232 NEESLI
+1232 
-1238 SDATA
+1238 
-1243 AVTQPLT
+1243 
-1250 ATIHDAPD
+1250 
-1258 SHDGQSKFTFELR
+1258 
-1271 FSEEFGLSY
+1271 
-1280 KTLRDHAFTVTGGE
+1280 
-1294 VVKARRLEKGKN
+1294 
-1306 VRWEIHV
+1306 
-1313 RPDSSADVIIV
+1313 
-1324 LPATADCASD
+1324 
-1334 GTICTEDGRMLSSRL
+1334 SR
-1349 VFTVSGP
+1349 